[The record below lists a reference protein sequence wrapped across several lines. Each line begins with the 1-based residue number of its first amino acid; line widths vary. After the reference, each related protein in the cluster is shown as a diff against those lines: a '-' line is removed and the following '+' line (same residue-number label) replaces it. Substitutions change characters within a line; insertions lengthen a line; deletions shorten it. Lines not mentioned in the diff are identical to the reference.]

1 MAAVEVAELLMSRGF
16 PLPELDNWNTGD
28 LIDWSAAHDRR
39 IQKQRGEHVPDPY
52 EQYQQLKA
60 MEPDVDAM
68 YAAGQIREAKY
79 QTYKRTLAECAAKLG
94 E

>member
-1 MAAVEVAELLMSRGF
+1 
-16 PLPELDNWNTGD
+16 
-28 LIDWSAAHDRR
+28 
-39 IQKQRGEHVPDPY
+39 
-52 EQYQQLKA
+52 

-79 QTYKRTLAECAAKLG
+79 QAYKRTLAECAAKLG